1 MNTIK
6 FRGKILNGERKREWV
21 YGSYLEVEVQGVK
34 HARIIPIFDQKEE
47 VLDGTIDIDC
57 IPVDPKTVG
66 QYIGKKD
73 KNGKEAYIGDIS
85 KSFFGD
91 NIGVIEW
98 HKTNSWIVLRY
109 IDSRNGMYSF
119 DHLSLEA
126 FEIIGNITDTPDLL
140 TQ

>member
-6 FRGKILNGERKREWV
+6 FRGKPLSTGEWV
-21 YGSYLEVEVQGVK
+21 YGYLLNFTGDDGNMGCYIFEDNSSEFYS
-34 HARIIPIFDQKEE
+34 IPEMLIE
-47 VLDGTIDIDC
+47 
-57 IPVDPKTVG
+57 VDPKTVG

-73 KNGKEAYIGDIS
+73 KNGKEAYIGDIC

-91 NIGVIEW
+91 NIGIIEW
-98 HKTNSWIVLRY
+98 HKTNPWIVLRY
-109 IDSRNGMYSF
+109 VDSRNGMYSF

-126 FEIIGNITDTPDLL
+126 FEIIGNLTDHPNLL

>member
-1 MNTIK
+1 MHTIK
-6 FRGKILNGERKREWV
+6 FRGKILDGPRKGEWA
-21 YGSYLEVEVQGVK
+21 YGYLLNFTGDDGNMGCYIFEDNSSEFYS
-34 HARIIPIFDQKEE
+34 IPEMLIE
-47 VLDGTIDIDC
+47 
-57 IPVDPKTVG
+57 VDPNTVG

-91 NIGVIEW
+91 NIGIIEW
-98 HKTNSWIVLRY
+98 HKTNPWIVLRY
-109 IDSRNGMYSF
+109 VDSRNGMYSF

-126 FEIIGNITDTPDLL
+126 FEIIGNRTDTPDLL